1 MENLHLYPEY
11 QLFVPVV
18 GIVTL
23 VGNRC
28 LLAPV
33 FTERLSSPQTPQFA
47 EKKLFVHEELLRVFQ
62 ILNVYEVPIT
72 Q

>member
-1 MENLHLYPEY
+1 MENLHLYPEH
-11 QLFVPVV
+11 QLFLPAV

-33 FTERLSSPQTPQFA
+33 FTELSSPQAPQLA
-47 EKKLFVHEELLRVFQ
+47 EKKLFVHKELLRMFQ
-62 ILNVYEVPIT
+62 IPNVYEVSIT

>member
-1 MENLHLYPEY
+1 MENLHLYPEH
-11 QLFVPVV
+11 QLFLPVV

-33 FTERLSSPQTPQFA
+33 LTELSSPQTPQFA
-47 EKKLFVHEELLRVFQ
+47 QKKLFVHKELLRMFQ
-62 ILNVYEVPIT
+62 ILNVYEVSIT

>member
-1 MENLHLYPEY
+1 MENLHLCPEY
-11 QLFVPVV
+11 QLFLPVV

-28 LLAPV
+28 LLPPV
-33 FTERLSSPQTPQFA
+33 PPELSSPQTPQFA
-47 EKKLFVHEELLRVFQ
+47 EKKLFVHKELLRMFQ
-62 ILNVYEVPIT
+62 ILNVYEVSIT